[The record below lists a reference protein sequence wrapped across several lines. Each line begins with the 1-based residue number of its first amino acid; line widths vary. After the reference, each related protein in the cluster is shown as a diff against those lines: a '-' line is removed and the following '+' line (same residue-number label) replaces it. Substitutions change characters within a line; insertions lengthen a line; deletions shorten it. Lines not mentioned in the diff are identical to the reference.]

1 VMYTGSRPARLVS
14 LFEKAASSE
23 SQPLRVLR
31 LIPGILTDH
40 VALAD
45 AGWETVTL
53 SRGDLR
59 TLRRIHTSRDSLA
72 HMSGTGI
79 ASAARVL
86 ARTATELG

>member
-1 VMYTGSRPARLVS
+1 VAL
-14 LFEKAASSE
+14 LAAAASATGE
-23 SQPLRVLR
+23 RIRVLR

-59 TLRRIHTSRDSLA
+59 TLQRIHTSRDSLA
-72 HMSGTGI
+72 SMRGTGI

>member
-1 VMYTGSRPARLVS
+1 MHNRRRPARLVALLS
-14 LFEKAASSE
+14 AAASATGE
-23 SQPLRVLR
+23 RIRVRR

-59 TLRRIHTSRDSLA
+59 TLQRIHTSRDSLA
-72 HMSGTGI
+72 SMSGTGI